1 MNVSFS
7 IAQQGHVAGLAAAM
21 GKAYSKAPW
30 NESWTQER
38 AERRI
43 KAIMS
48 NYESFGLVSFCGHE
62 IVGGVLGHVD
72 PYADEDFFFVSE
84 LFVVPEW
91 QKRGVGALLLS
102 NLEDHLKI
110 KGIRT
115 IQLITIEDNETFYM
129 KSGLQKDCVA
139 VMFKRME

>member
-72 PYADEDFFFVSE
+72 PYADEDFFLCF
-84 LFVVPEW
+84 
-91 QKRGVGALLLS
+91 R
-102 NLEDHLKI
+102 I
-110 KGIRT
+110 IRCSGMA
-115 IQLITIEDNETFYM
+115 EEGRRRAAAV
-129 KSGLQKDCVA
+129 KSGRSFED
-139 VMFKRME
+139 